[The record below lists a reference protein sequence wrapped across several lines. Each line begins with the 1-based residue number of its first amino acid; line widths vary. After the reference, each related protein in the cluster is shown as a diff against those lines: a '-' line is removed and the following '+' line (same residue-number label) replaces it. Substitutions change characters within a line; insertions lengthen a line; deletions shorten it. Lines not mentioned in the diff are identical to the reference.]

1 MPFAT
6 LDEAWGDIKPYMNYN
21 PILNQNNTNMEPE
34 PKKVETIRVAEPE
47 PEPVPQNNLQ
57 LNNLEKVNIDLKNE
71 VMKLNK
77 KLEQLINNN
86 RTIVNNNNNNDF
98 ITKNMNDI
106 LLFMIFGLF
115 VMLLLD
121 LFHKVLRK

>member
-21 PILNQNNTNMEPE
+21 PILNQNNTNMDPE

-47 PEPVPQNNLQ
+47 PVPQNNLQ
-57 LNNLEKVNIDLKNE
+57 LNNIEKVNIDLKNE
-71 VMKLNK
+71 VIKLNK
-77 KLEQLINNN
+77 KIEQLINNNN
-86 RTIVNNNNNNDF
+86 RTIVNNNNDF
-98 ITKNMNDI
+98 LTKNMNDI

>member
-1 MPFAT
+1 MPYAT

-34 PKKVETIRVAEPE
+34 PKTIRVAEPVPE
-47 PEPVPQNNLQ
+47 PEPVIPQNNLQ
-57 LNNLEKVNIDLKNE
+57 LNKLEKANDDLKNE

-77 KLEQLINNN
+77 KLEQLINSNN
-86 RTIVNNNNNNDF
+86 SNNNNNNNDF
-98 ITKNMNDI
+98 LTKNMNDI

-115 VMLLLD
+115 IMLLLD
-121 LFHKVLRK
+121 LFHKMLRK